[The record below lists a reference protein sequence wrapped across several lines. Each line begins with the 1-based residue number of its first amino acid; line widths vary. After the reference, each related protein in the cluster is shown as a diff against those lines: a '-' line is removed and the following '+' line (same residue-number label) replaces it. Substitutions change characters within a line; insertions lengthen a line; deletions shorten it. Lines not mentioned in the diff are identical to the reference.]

1 MNVTVLGATGR
12 TGRHVVRQALER
24 GHTVTAVVRDPAK
37 LEPATGLVVV
47 AADVNDA
54 AAIAAALS
62 GAEVVVSALGVAKG
76 EKGGTLE
83 AGARAVT
90 AATPR
95 RIVWMGA
102 FGTGPSAG
110 RAGGFTRLML
120 KLAMGSELPD
130 KVAADAGV
138 LAADGT
144 VLHCGLLGDGPAS
157 ATRRLVPLAEAPTGW
172 PKKVNAATV
181 AAAMLDIVEAPRAK
195 PGVFAP
201 LES

>member
-1 MNVTVLGATGR
+1 MKITVLGATGR

-24 GHTVTAVVRDPAK
+24 GHTVTAVVRDASK
-37 LEPATGLVVV
+37 LEPATGLTVVT
-47 AADVNDA
+47 ADVHDGP
-54 AAIAAALS
+54 AIAAALR
-62 GAEVVVSALGVAKG
+62 GAEVIVSTLGVAKG

-83 AGARAVT
+83 LGARAAT
-90 AATPR
+90 AAKPTR
-95 RIVWMGA
+95 LIWMGA

-110 RAGGFTRLML
+110 PAGGFTRLML

-138 LAADGT
+138 LAAGGT
-144 VLHCGLLGDGPAS
+144 VLHCGLLGDGEAS
-157 ATRRLVPLAEAPTGW
+157 PTRRLVPLAEAPTGW

-181 AAAMLDIVEAPRAK
+181 AAAMLDVVEAPSAK